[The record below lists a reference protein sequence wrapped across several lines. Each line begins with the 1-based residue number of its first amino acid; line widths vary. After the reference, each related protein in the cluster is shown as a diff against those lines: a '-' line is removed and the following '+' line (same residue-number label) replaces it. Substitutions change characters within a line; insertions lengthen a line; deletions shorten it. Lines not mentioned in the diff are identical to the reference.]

1 MSNGPQILKRKA
13 RACQSTNGCSLLAL
27 TAPEFTLCNLPAR
40 RAPKDRFLPW
50 LDANDDENDRSKRFA
65 HSLLSRPDLVA
76 GGHKTAAVWL
86 HRRSGRHGDSSDGC
100 FRKAPF
106 LPYFPSFPSVT
117 RSVLIPRPSA
127 RRVSASPMRAPKGFR
142 LSKNLCAQDK
152 NAKDFSNL
160 PKKRHLALGSGA
172 HSRRFAQECPEG
184 NPGKYKQGETQWH
197 STKTKSL

>member
-76 GGHKTAAVWL
+76 GGQKPLLSGCIGGLDAMETLQTGVSVKRHFSRIFPASP
-86 HRRSGRHGDSSDGC
+86 RSLARCLSRARRHGAS
-100 FRKAPF
+100 
-106 LPYFPSFPSVT
+106 L
-117 RSVLIPRPSA
+117 LRPCG
-127 RRVSASPMRAPKGFR
+127 RPKGFGFQKIFVHR
-142 LSKNLCAQDK
+142 T
-152 NAKDFSNL
+152 
-160 PKKRHLALGSGA
+160 R
-172 HSRRFAQECPEG
+172 
-184 NPGKYKQGETQWH
+184 TQKIFRTFRKSATWH
-197 STKTKSL
+197 